1 MDSEADRDRGES
13 LLELLIALAIM
24 SIAVVAVVGGLL
36 ASIAASDI
44 HRKQSTAGAAV
55 RDYAENVEK
64 YVAGTGY
71 TACASPSA
79 YAAGTV
85 GYSGVPT
92 GFAATAVAV
101 RYWTGTAWI
110 SGACTGPTD
119 LGLQELT
126 IQVNSSD
133 TRASER
139 LVLVLRKPCGV
150 SSTC

>member
-1 MDSEADRDRGES
+1 MFPDADRDRGES

-24 SIAVVAVVGGLL
+24 SIAVVAVIGGLL

-44 HRKQSTAGAAV
+44 HRKQSTAGTAV
-55 RDYAENVEK
+55 RDYAETVEK

-71 TACASPSA
+71 KSCGAPSD
-79 YAAGTV
+79 YAAGAV
-85 GYSGVPT
+85 GYTPVPSGFT
-92 GFAATAVAV
+92 ASAVAV
-101 RYWTGTAWI
+101 RYWTGTAWTS
-110 SGACTGPTD
+110 SGCTSPD

-126 IQVNSSD
+126 IQVASSD